1 MSNDASNDAK
11 VLRGT
16 VNGEAKYCRIPIR
29 ARRATREQAREWVQ
43 TSLKE
48 MPDLLIEYARN
59 PEELTLLLESRAVLL
74 YLDDLLTA
82 TAALEGMYD

>member
-1 MSNDASNDAK
+1 MSNNASDDAK

-48 MPDLLIEYARN
+48 MPDLLVQYARE
-59 PEELTLLLESRAVLL
+59 PEELTLLLEARAALL

-82 TAALEGMYD
+82 TAALENMYD

>member
-1 MSNDASNDAK
+1 MSNNASDDAK

-48 MPDLLIEYARN
+48 MPDLLVQYARE
-59 PEELTLLLESRAVLL
+59 PEELTLLLEARAVLL
-74 YLDDLLTA
+74 YLDDLLIA
-82 TAALEGMYD
+82 TAALGGMYD

>member
-1 MSNDASNDAK
+1 MNNNASDDAK

-48 MPDLLIEYARN
+48 MPDLLVQYARE
-59 PEELTLLLESRAVLL
+59 PEELTLLLEARAALL
-74 YLDDLLTA
+74 YLDDLLIA

>member
-1 MSNDASNDAK
+1 MSNNASDDAK

-29 ARRATREQAREWVQ
+29 ARRATREKAKEWAQV
-43 TSLKE
+43 SLAD
-48 MPDLLIEYARN
+48 MPELLAEYAQRQ
-59 PEELTLLLESRAVLL
+59 EELTLLLEARAALL

-82 TAALEGMYD
+82 TAALEIMYD

>member
-1 MSNDASNDAK
+1 MSNDESNDAK

-48 MPDLLIEYARN
+48 MPDLLVEYARK

>member
-1 MSNDASNDAK
+1 MNNNASDDAK
-11 VLRGT
+11 VLRGS

-48 MPDLLIEYARN
+48 MPDLLVQYARE
-59 PEELTLLLESRAVLL
+59 PEELTLLLEARAALL
-74 YLDDLLTA
+74 YLDDLLIA

>member
-1 MSNDASNDAK
+1 MSNNASDDAK

-43 TSLKE
+43 GSLKE
-48 MPDLLIEYARN
+48 MPELLDEYARRRK
-59 PEELTLLLESRAVLL
+59 ELKLLLEARAALL

-82 TAALEGMYD
+82 TDALEGMYD

>member
-1 MSNDASNDAK
+1 MSNNASDDAK

-48 MPDLLIEYARN
+48 MPDLLVQYARE
-59 PEELTLLLESRAVLL
+59 PEELTLLLEARAALL
-74 YLDDLLTA
+74 YLDDLLIA
-82 TAALEGMYD
+82 TAALGGMYD

>member
-1 MSNDASNDAK
+1 MSNNASDDAK
-11 VLRGT
+11 VLRGS

-48 MPDLLIEYARN
+48 MPDLLVQYARE
-59 PEELTLLLESRAVLL
+59 PEELTLLLEARAVLL
-74 YLDDLLTA
+74 YLDDLLIA

>member
-1 MSNDASNDAK
+1 MSSDTNNDAK

-29 ARRATREQAREWVQ
+29 ARRATRERAKEWVQ
-43 TSLKE
+43 ESLKE
-48 MPDLLIEYARN
+48 MPDLLVQYARE
-59 PEELTLLLESRAVLL
+59 PEELTLLLEARAVLL

-82 TAALEGMYD
+82 TAALGSMYD

>member
-1 MSNDASNDAK
+1 MSNNESNDAK

-48 MPDLLIEYARN
+48 MPDLLIECARK
-59 PEELTLLLESRAVLL
+59 PEELTLLLEARAVLL

-82 TAALEGMYD
+82 TASLEGMYD